1 VLSQASPNVNNII
14 NSLLDL
20 VTRPILIIGPLA
32 DAVID
37 KLTSDYPHKFVRCEP
52 EFMNCNQEALEK
64 GIMVSTL

>member
-64 GIMVSTL
+64 GIMVATL